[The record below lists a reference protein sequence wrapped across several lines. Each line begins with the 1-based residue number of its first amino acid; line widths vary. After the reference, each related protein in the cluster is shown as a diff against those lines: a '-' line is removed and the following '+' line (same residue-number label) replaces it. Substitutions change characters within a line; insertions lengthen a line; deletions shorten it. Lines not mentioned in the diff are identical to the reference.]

1 MLQGL
6 RKMDRFKIGID
17 VGGTFTDLILY
28 DFKTMESHVVKV
40 PTTTNKPES
49 AILTAL
55 CDLCIEPKQVILINH
70 ATTIA
75 TNALLTH
82 TGIAKTALITNHG
95 FRDVLEIG
103 RQRRPELYN
112 LYTKRP
118 QPLVN
123 RKNRFTVHGRIRAD
137 GKEIEPLDVY
147 EAKQIAKTIVDEG
160 FKSVA
165 IAFLNSYINDSHE
178 KRVKEILLNKK
189 FEGTISCSGEVNR
202 EYREYERMST
212 TVVNAVLSPLM
223 ATYLRNLKSK
233 LENSGFHSPIYAM
246 NSDGG
251 MNTLPY
257 ASNFPISVIESG
269 PAAGVLA
276 SQHLANSLSL
286 KKVLTFDMGGTT
298 AKAGAVIDGE
308 CDISYEFEV
317 AGRTHSGRSIKGSGY
332 AVRYPFID
340 LAEVSAG
347 GGTIAWVDDGDALRV
362 GPKSAGSEPGP
373 AAYGKGGKNPTITDA
388 NITLARINPNYLLG
402 GKMPIYSDLAKQAVG
417 VIAERLGM
425 NLKHAA
431 EGIIK
436 LINLNMAKAIMT
448 VSVERGRD
456 PREYTLIAFGGAG
469 PIHCC
474 DLAEELEINHI
485 IVPAHAGIFSA
496 YGLLTADITR
506 TFSLP
511 VLTTNT
517 LLEPYFEEARKMTF
531 KSMKNEGFHNYKLKE
546 YVDARYKGQSFELRI
561 PYEKSADMKSRFSEK
576 HKEAYGY
583 SSNDEIEIVNVR
595 VKAVIN
601 TLEVKRKRTKHNRE
615 EDGTPTE
622 YRDTWIK
629 GIFTKIPVYSREELK
644 IGTYGEG
651 PSIIEEYDSTLVVNP
666 KWKWNVH
673 DYGTELKR

>member
-1 MLQGL
+1 MG
-6 RKMDRFKIGID
+6 RFKIGVD

-28 DFKTMESHVVKV
+28 DSKTMELHVAKL
-40 PTTTNKPES
+40 PTTTDNPED
-49 AILTAL
+49 AILATL
-55 CDLCIEPKQVILINH
+55 CNICREPKQVKFINH

-75 TNALLTH
+75 TNSLLTH
-82 TGIAKTALITNHG
+82 TGIGKTALITNHG
-95 FRDVLEIG
+95 FKDVLEIA
-103 RQRRPELYN
+103 RQRRPEIYN

-118 QPLVN
+118 QPLIK
-123 RKNRFTVHGRIRAD
+123 RKDRFTVHGRICAD
-137 GKEIEPLDVY
+137 GKEIQPLDVS
-147 EAKQIAKTIVDEG
+147 EAKQIAETIIDEG

-165 IAFLNSYINDSHE
+165 IAFLNSYVNDSHE
-178 KRVKEILLNKK
+178 KIMQRILLNKK
-189 FEGTISCSGEVNR
+189 FEGSISCSSDVNR
-202 EYREYERMST
+202 EYKEYERMST
-212 TVVNAVLSPLM
+212 TVVNAVLSPIM
-223 ATYLRNLKSK
+223 STYLRSLKSK
-233 LENSGFHSPIYAM
+233 LENSGFRNQIYIM

-251 MNTLPY
+251 MNTLQY

-276 SQHLANSLSL
+276 SRQLAKTLSL

-298 AKAGAVIDGE
+298 AKAGAVINGE

-347 GGTIAWVDDGDALRV
+347 GGTIAWVDEGDALQV
-362 GPKSAGSEPGP
+362 GPSSAGSEPGP
-373 AAYGKGGKNPTITDA
+373 AAYGKGGKNPTVTDA
-388 NITLARINPNYLLG
+388 NIILGRINPNYLLG
-402 GKMPIYSDLAKQAVG
+402 GKMQLYSDLAKQAVG

-436 LINLNMAKAIMT
+436 LVNLNMAKAIMT

-485 IVPAHAGIFSA
+485 IVPSHAGIFSA
-496 YGLLTADITR
+496 YGLLSANITR

-511 VLTTNT
+511 VLTTDT
-517 LLEPYFEEARKMTF
+517 FLEPYFDEVRKMAS
-531 KSMKNEGFHNYKLKE
+531 KSMKNEGFHNYTRKE
-546 YVDARYKGQSFELRI
+546 YVDARYNGQSFELRI
-561 PYEKSADMKSRFSEK
+561 PYEKSADMKNRFLEK
-576 HKEAYGY
+576 HREAYGY
-583 SSNDEIEIVNVR
+583 SSTDEIEIVNVR

-601 TLEVKRKRTKHNRE
+601 TSDLKRKRIKHNRE
-615 EDGTPTE
+615 EVGTPTE
-622 YRDTWIK
+622 YREAWIK
-629 GIFTKIPVYSREELK
+629 DIVTKIPIYSIEKLK
-644 IGTYGEG
+644 VGTYGEG
-651 PSIIEEYDSTLVVNP
+651 PSILEEYDSTLVVNP
-666 KWKWNVH
+666 GWKWKVYN
-673 DYGTELKR
+673 YGTELKR